1 MLQKVIYPI
10 LRPLMRLLLFRVD
23 RRLRRLP
30 QPVDSP
36 HVHAPGADP
45 DRILLFGS
53 GPAVGYGVL
62 SNDLALPG
70 QLARQ
75 LSAITGRGVD
85 IDVVAD
91 PEVTIQGSLGL
102 LRDLN
107 LWRYDAILLTIGVN
121 NALML
126 TSVKVWRMA
135 VRELLLYVVEHVPRR
150 TRVLVVAVPP
160 IRTIDSFTRLSSWIA
175 DRHSVV
181 LNRETRR
188 IVANFPHI
196 TFVPFS
202 PLATADDIRYRS
214 AATYQNWAA
223 LIATPL
229 GQQLAEE
236 PRNDEVEFSPDEAAR
251 QAALD
256 ALGIVGTPPEERFD
270 RIARLASQLFGT
282 MAIISFLDHDRH
294 WIKSAVGFDRS
305 ETPREGSFGEL
316 AIHAPGV
323 YVVEDAAEER
333 DPASYY
339 GVRFYAGCPIESP
352 FGERVGVLAVFSRE
366 PRTWS
371 HAETELLRDLA
382 LQVQREL
389 S

>member
-1 MLQKVIYPI
+1 MLQGVIYPI
-10 LRPLMRLLLFRVD
+10 LRPLMRFLLFRVD
-23 RRLRRLP
+23 RRLRKLP

-45 DRILLFGS
+45 DRVLLFGS

-85 IDVVAD
+85 LDVVAD

-126 TSVKVWRMA
+126 TSVKVWRVA
-135 VRELLLYVVEHVPRR
+135 VRELLLHVAEHVPRR

-160 IRTIDSFTRLSSWIA
+160 IKTIDTFTRLSAWIA

-214 AATYQNWAA
+214 AATYQKWAT
-223 LIATPL
+223 LIVTPL
-229 GQQLAEE
+229 SQQLAEE
-236 PRNDEVEFSPDEAAR
+236 PRDDDVEFSPDEEAR
-251 QAALD
+251 QAAVD
-256 ALGIVGTPPEERFD
+256 ALNIIGTEPEERFD

-282 MAIISFLDHDRH
+282 MAAISFVDHDRH
-294 WIKSAVGFDRS
+294 WLKSIVGFERAES
-305 ETPREGSFGEL
+305 PREGSFGEA
-316 AIHAPGV
+316 AIHSAGA
-323 YVVEDAAEER
+323 YVIEDAAQDH
-333 DPASYY
+333 DPESYY
-339 GVRFYAGCPIESP
+339 GVRFYAGYPIESA
-352 FGERVGVLAVFSRE
+352 FGERVGVIAVFSRE

-382 LQVQREL
+382 IQVQREL